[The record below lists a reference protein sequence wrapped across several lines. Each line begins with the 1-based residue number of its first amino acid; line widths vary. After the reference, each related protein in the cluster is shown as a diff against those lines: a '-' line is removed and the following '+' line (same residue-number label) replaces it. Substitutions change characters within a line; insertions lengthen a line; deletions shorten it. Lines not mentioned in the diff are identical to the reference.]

1 MIIKTKYKT
10 HDPFVRLAKSI
21 VDDPNLSWKA
31 KGILSYCMSKPD
43 DWTIRVKE
51 MQRHATDGSD
61 SLRSGISELVEAG
74 YCQTLQLVDGEGKFI
89 GYQYTFAD
97 TPMFSVSGKSVSGK
111 SVNGKPDPTKKEDTK
126 IISKDIT
133 PSPKKVYEG
142 RPKNV
147 PMSEIIAILLNERPS
162 KKFVRKAKYGATEK
176 GVAKFWRLNG
186 KATEPFREL
195 CRLIEESDY
204 LMGRNGHDTHVAVKN
219 PDWSWVFKVGNNG
232 ELNAVNILNG
242 KYSNENMAFALENA
256 KKERLEEVH
265 IVGYN
270 EKRKVDLS
278 DPKYQVVGKD
288 EVSGLKK
295 VVGR

>member
-1 MIIKTKYKT
+1 M
-10 HDPFVRLAKSI
+10 
-21 VDDPNLSWKA
+21 
-31 KGILSYCMSKPD
+31 
-43 DWTIRVKE
+43 
-51 MQRHATDGSD
+51 
-61 SLRSGISELVEAG
+61 
-74 YCQTLQLVDGEGKFI
+74 
-89 GYQYTFAD
+89 
-97 TPMFSVSGKSVSGK
+97 
-111 SVNGKPDPTKKEDTK
+111 
-126 IISKDIT
+126 
-133 PSPKKVYEG
+133 
-142 RPKNV
+142 
-147 PMSEIIAILLNERPS
+147 
-162 KKFVRKAKYGATEK
+162 
-176 GVAKFWRLNG
+176 
-186 KATEPFREL
+186 
-195 CRLIEESDY
+195 IEESDY

-295 VVGR
+295 VVER